1 METYFMGKKEVS
13 RPGILQA
20 MSKGRMG
27 DEDAVK
33 LLGISERQLRRLKAR
48 YREGGARALEHGLRG
63 RRSNQRLSDAVREK
77 VIALLRGT
85 YAGLNDTHF
94 TEKLREHEGL
104 SIGRETVRRIRRE
117 LRIPAKRQR
126 RAPKH
131 RSRRL
136 RAGREGMLVQIDGSP
151 FAWLEDRAPEMT
163 LVGAVDDATGKVLGA
178 TFRPHEDLH
187 GYAAVFHQ
195 VFTTYGLPIAF
206 YGDGTNILVRNDDR
220 WTLEEEKA
228 GQQSPTHL
236 GRVLEECAIRYIR
249 ARSPQAKGRIEN
261 RWATLQDRL
270 TAELRLRGISTMDAA
285 NAFLTEFLK
294 DFNRRFARPAPEV
307 GSAWRRP
314 ARNLHLVLSCRYNR
328 VVAGDNTLKLPGHRK
343 LERDRGLPG
352 RDLRCGRPA
361 ALPRTIQIPPGPG
374 RRSYAGCRV
383 ELREL
388 LDGRLIVLYRGRLI
402 ASQPS
407 PPDFE
412 LSPRGAARLGCKSP
426 SRAKQLQARIVARCP
441 KKTRPS
447 TPNTPPRSTTN
458 HPWRRMPFGR
468 PRTLALRGADIST
481 GQ

>member
-1 METYFMGKKEVS
+1 METYFMGKKEVN
-13 RPGILQA
+13 RPGIVQA
-20 MSKGRMG
+20 LLKGRMG
-27 DEDAVK
+27 NEDAVK
-33 LLGISERQLRRLKAR
+33 LLGISDRQLRRLKAR
-48 YREGGARALEHGLRG
+48 YRRGGAGALEHRLR
-63 RRSNQRLSDAVREK
+63 RQRSNRRLSDEVREK
-77 VIALLRGT
+77 VIALLKGT

-104 SIGRETVRRIRRE
+104 SIGRETVRRIRQE
-117 LRIPAKRQR
+117 LRIPAKRHR
-126 RAPKH
+126 HAPKH
-131 RSRRL
+131 RSQRL
-136 RAGREGMLVQIDGSP
+136 REGREGALVQVDGSP
-151 FAWLEDRAPEMT
+151 FAWLEDRGPEMT

-187 GYAAVFHQ
+187 GYAVVFRQ
-195 VFTTYGLPIAF
+195 VFAAYGLPIAF

-220 WTLEEEKA
+220 WTIEEEKD
-228 GQQSPTHL
+228 GKQSPTHL

-270 TAELRLRGISTMDAA
+270 TAELRLRGISTTEAA
-285 NAFLTEFLK
+285 NAFLPQFLE
-294 DFNRRFARPAPEV
+294 DFNRRFARPAREA

-314 ARNLHLVLSCRYNR
+314 ARNLHLVLSCRYER
-328 VVAGDNTLKLPGHRK
+328 VVAGDNTVKLPGHRK
-343 LERDRGLPG
+343 LERDRALPG
-352 RDLRCGRPA
+352 RDLRCARPA

-388 LDGRLIVLYRGRLI
+388 LDGRLIVLHRDRLI

-412 LSPRGAARLGCKSP
+412 LSPRGKARLGCKRS
-426 SRAKQLQARIVARCP
+426 SRAKQLQARIVAERA
-441 KKTRPS
+441 KKARPS
-447 TPNTPPRSTTN
+447 TRNTLPRSTAN
-458 HPWRRMPFGR
+458 HPWRRMRYGR
-468 PRTLALRGADIST
+468 PRSLALRGADISI